1 MSARMPRH
9 CAGAV
14 VLGLLAALGD
24 PAILTGQ
31 ESNSAHQT
39 PRSVVRT
46 LQDPGTL
53 IRVSAGESIPLQ
65 VREPIRTGDAI
76 HTTAGARAELTVADR
91 NLLRLDRGTE
101 IAFLSSLDSPRTT
114 ERLAALEL
122 RRGTVHLLLA
132 DQLAGHLRPTI
143 ETGNAFAELD
153 GPGSYIL
160 RTDAAAKTVLIVR
173 SGRAGLWTTGGGI
186 VVQPGDEVQV
196 EGLTGE
202 HVRRTRAREPLALE
216 LWGQLLTPDAKLAG
230 GVSPYPSA
238 SYEPIAGQHF
248 WIRDLVKF
256 VVAVVDLAQGE
267 PDGRENDARGVRP
280 LEVALAEPDGQS
292 PSSSDPVSE
301 PETRSPSVDPK
312 QTAEE
317 PDQTDRAPLPRPKP
331 WEVEPLDDPR
341 EKPSVVEPSV
351 DSREPKPR
359 QLPPKTELREDPSK
373 PESRS
378 KPSKPESR
386 SKPSKSESRSKPSKS
401 ESRSKP
407 SKSESRSKPSKSE
420 SRSKPSAIQT
430 VEVRVAIQTVE
441 VRVAEIE
448 VAGQASKLRRRITR
462 TVDKA
467 VVQIPETKNSR
478 SSMSGPPAKP

>member
-65 VREPIRTGDAI
+65 VREPIRT
-76 HTTAGARAELTVADR
+76 
-91 NLLRLDRGTE
+91 GTE

-420 SRSKPSAIQT
+420 SRSKPSKS
-430 VEVRVAIQTVE
+430 E
-441 VRVAEIE
+441 
-448 VAGQASKLRRRITR
+448 
-462 TVDKA
+462 
-467 VVQIPETKNSR
+467 SR
-478 SSMSGPPAKP
+478 SKPSKSESRSKPSKSESPKSKSRAKPPNSGAE

>member
-1 MSARMPRH
+1 MRYSAAAAGRWQMSARMPRH

-351 DSREPKPR
+351 DSRD
-359 QLPPKTELREDPSK
+359 LRPSCARTRRSRSRDPSRR
-373 PESRS
+373 SRS
-378 KPSKPESR
+378 RAPSRRSPSR
-386 SKPSKSESRSKPSKS
+386 DPNRRSPSRDPNRRSPSRDPNRRSPS
-401 ESRSKP
+401 RDP
-407 SKSESRSKPSKSE
+407 N
-420 SRSKPSAIQT
+420 
-430 VEVRVAIQTVE
+430 
-441 VRVAEIE
+441 
-448 VAGQASKLRRRITR
+448 RRR
-462 TVDKA
+462 
-467 VVQIPETKNSR
+467 
-478 SSMSGPPAKP
+478 AKPPNSGAE